1 MDDAVAREC
10 DLFASLRHLSLSFG
24 KSESF
29 FWRRCVIGSPLLNS
43 SAQASC
49 GSSCRALWREM
60 FMRTLRLALVVSRVT
75 LEQSKIFAVT
85 RVVAIVVATTTM
97 VLGASFVAVALS
109 LA

>member
-1 MDDAVAREC
+1 MMLRAKC
-10 DLFASLRHLSLSFG
+10 DLFASMRHVSLSFG
-24 KSESF
+24 ESESF
-29 FWRRCVIGSPLLNS
+29 FWQRCVIGSRTVEQQRAGKLR
-43 SAQASC
+43 QFVSC
-49 GSSCRALWREM
+49 AVEGVL

-85 RVVAIVVATTTM
+85 RVVAIVIATTTM

>member
-1 MDDAVAREC
+1 LVN
-10 DLFASLRHLSLSFG
+10 LSLSFG
-24 KSESF
+24 GVVWLDRAAVEQQSARKL
-29 FWRRCVIGSPLLNS
+29 RRLC
-43 SAQASC
+43 C
-49 GSSCRALWREM
+49 ALWREL
-60 FMRTLRLALVVSRVT
+60 FMSTLRLALVVSRVT

>member
-1 MDDAVAREC
+1 LDRAVVEH
-10 DLFASLRHLSLSFG
+10 D
-24 KSESF
+24 
-29 FWRRCVIGSPLLNS
+29 

-49 GSSCRALWREM
+49 GNSCRALWREL

-75 LEQSKIFAVT
+75 LEQSKIFAWT
-85 RVVAIVVATTTM
+85 RVVAIVVAATTM

>member
-1 MDDAVAREC
+1 MC
-10 DLFASLRHLSLSFG
+10 DWIASLLY
-24 KSESF
+24 
-29 FWRRCVIGSPLLNS
+29 S

-49 GSSCRALWREM
+49 GNMPCAVEGVL

-75 LEQSKIFAVT
+75 LEQSKIFAWT

>member
-1 MDDAVAREC
+1 
-10 DLFASLRHLSLSFG
+10 
-24 KSESF
+24 
-29 FWRRCVIGSPLLNS
+29 
-43 SAQASC
+43 
-49 GSSCRALWREM
+49 M

-75 LEQSKIFAVT
+75 LEQSKIFAWT